1 MGIEGAV
8 SMDQSL
14 IDAVNSLSQLTAVQ
28 WVQLVMLV
36 VIAGLLWTTIR
47 QMGVV
52 SNVLDVMKSQQKS
65 SDKHEDKL
73 AAAIERFP
81 DELNKVG
88 QALLL
93 INRGVDGARVRVE
106 DTQTNI
112 LARLTTLSEKSE
124 AALLGE
130 TSDIKTSLQDIYELI
145 ERLGSDVT
153 DIKVAANRVPALPQE
168 LKSQLDIIL
177 GYVEAFRPK
186 LKTGTY
192 DIVPA
197 AVINGLPEI
206 KKEE

>member
-197 AVINGLPEI
+197 NGLTEI

>member
-1 MGIEGAV
+1 
-8 SMDQSL
+8 MDQSL